1 MSINQMIANTGNRPN
16 NGANRLV
23 QLFQLSEQ
31 QKNNTFQKNRLLAQ
45 DKVEADSREKLSI
58 AEGALIGK
66 QLLAA
71 GNIDGAKQH
80 FAGRVQEIK
89 ERGGDFSHSLNAL
102 NMLESGDIEGLNQ
115 GLDSVISVAERTG
128 VLSVPADS
136 RTASQKDFQFA
147 TQNGFK
153 GTFEEFV
160 KSKTPSTSTTVI
172 NEADQKGLTEEQKA
186 LAKSRVTRFESIK
199 DQADNAITQD
209 EQLAQL
215 ENIDISTGFGTE
227 ARGAVASVI
236 NAFVPGAGDELLNT
250 NVDALQAFRGV
261 SSRLVNSE
269 LNKAKGP
276 QTDGDAKR
284 AKNTLA
290 NLNNQNL
297 ANKFLI
303 QSLRATNARWAEQA
317 EFYENVLERD
327 GSLKKADREWLEF
340 KRKTPMLSDSVKD
353 AETGLPMFYRDFK
366 MKALEKNPG
375 ASDEQ
380 ILEAWRGMQ

>member
-128 VLSVPADS
+128 VLS
-136 RTASQKDFQFA
+136 
-147 TQNGFK
+147 
-153 GTFEEFV
+153 
-160 KSKTPSTSTTVI
+160 
-172 NEADQKGLTEEQKA
+172 
-186 LAKSRVTRFESIK
+186 
-199 DQADNAITQD
+199 
-209 EQLAQL
+209 
-215 ENIDISTGFGTE
+215 
-227 ARGAVASVI
+227 
-236 NAFVPGAGDELLNT
+236 
-250 NVDALQAFRGV
+250 
-261 SSRLVNSE
+261 
-269 LNKAKGP
+269 
-276 QTDGDAKR
+276 
-284 AKNTLA
+284 
-290 NLNNQNL
+290 
-297 ANKFLI
+297 
-303 QSLRATNARWAEQA
+303 
-317 EFYENVLERD
+317 
-327 GSLKKADREWLEF
+327 
-340 KRKTPMLSDSVKD
+340 
-353 AETGLPMFYRDFK
+353 
-366 MKALEKNPG
+366 
-375 ASDEQ
+375 
-380 ILEAWRGMQ
+380 